1 MKKVLAVFFTT
12 VMLLALAGCSI
23 GEKPDKVVTTFC
35 EALKNFDSEAA
46 SACMVPGGDGLELEL
61 SQTEQEDNASAEQ
74 MLDYMKQ
81 QASQITYTIG
91 ETTVN
96 GDHASVP
103 VTFAYVDA
111 SLVVQETLSDYIGQA
126 FALAFSGAGDEEME
140 NLFIRIFSEKLSSV
154 ETEMATEEVNFP
166 CEKVDGAWK
175 ISSLSDEDEDTLVQV
190 MTCNIA
196 GAMESIGDS
205 DSREEAAEEEAV
217 WQDIPVGQELELATI
232 KIRITGCEETDK
244 LTTEYFDPAVAQE
257 GTKFVVFT
265 VEVENITKDT
275 LNFDNDLNL
284 EDGQRRTYEP
294 YLDALWYF
302 DETFTYTDLA
312 PNIKT
317 TGNFVYN
324 VPTDS
329 EGYFLKVS
337 KSGTNEM
344 YRLYG
349 A

>member
-1 MKKVLAVFFTT
+1 MKKILAVFFTT
-12 VMLLALAGCSI
+12 AMLLTLAGCSL
-23 GEKPDKVVTTFC
+23 GEKPDKVVTAYC

-46 SACMVPGGDGLELEL
+46 SACVASGETSLEEGL
-61 SQTEQEDNASAEQ
+61 SQEEEDNAIGEQ
-74 MLDYMKQ
+74 MFDYVKQ
-81 QASQITYTIG
+81 QAGKLTYTVG
-91 ETTVN
+91 EATVD
-96 GDHASVP
+96 GDQATVP
-103 VTFAYVDA
+103 VTFTYVDA
-111 SLVVQETLSDYIGQA
+111 SAVIQETMSDYIEQGLG
-126 FALAFSGAGDEEME
+126 LAFSGASEEEIE
-140 NLFIRIFSEKLSSV
+140 NLFIDIFNEKLSSV
-154 ETEMATEEVNFP
+154 ETGTATTDVVFP
-166 CEKVDGAWK
+166 CEKVDGEWK
-175 ISSLSDEDEDTLVQV
+175 ISDFSEENEDALMQV
-190 MTCNIA
+190 VTCNMV
-196 GAMESIGDS
+196 GEMEEIGSS
-205 DSREEAAEEEAV
+205 DSEEEPAEEEAA
-217 WQDIPVGQELELATI
+217 WQDISMGQELELATI
-232 KIRITGCEETDK
+232 KIRITGCEETNE
-244 LTTEYFDPAVAQE
+244 LTTEYMDPDVAQD

-284 EDGQRRTYEP
+284 EDSQGRTYEP
-294 YLDALWYF
+294 YSDALWYF

-329 EGYFLKVS
+329 EGYFLKVG

>member
-1 MKKVLAVFFTT
+1 MKKVLAVLFTT
-12 VMLLALAGCSI
+12 AMLLALAGCGL

-46 SACMVPGGDGLELEL
+46 SACVASGETGVEEEL
-61 SQTEQEDNASAEQ
+61 SPGEEDNASAEQ
-74 MLDYMKQ
+74 MFDYMKQ
-81 QASQITYTIG
+81 QASQMTYTIG
-91 ETTVN
+91 EATVD
-96 GDHASVP
+96 GDQATVP
-103 VTFAYVDA
+103 VTFTYVDA
-111 SLVVQETLSDYIGQA
+111 SSVVQEALSDYIGQA
-126 FALAFSGAGDEEME
+126 FGLAFSGASEEDLE
-140 NLFIRIFSEKLSSV
+140 NLFVEIFSEKLSSV
-154 ETEMATEEVNFP
+154 ETGTATAEVNFP

-175 ISSLSDEDEDTLVQV
+175 ISSLSDEDEDALLQV
-190 MTCNIA
+190 VTCNIA
-196 GAMESIGDS
+196 GAMESIGSS
-205 DSREEAAEEEAV
+205 DSEEETTEEEAV

-232 KIRITGCEETDK
+232 KIRITGCEETNE
-244 LTTEYFDPAVAQE
+244 LTTEYMDPAVAQD

-265 VEVENITKDT
+265 VEIENITKDT

-284 EDGQRRTYEP
+284 EDSQGRTYEP
-294 YLDALWYF
+294 YSDALWYF

-329 EGYFLKVS
+329 EGYFLKVG

>member
-12 VMLLALAGCSI
+12 AMLLVLAGCSI

-46 SACMVPGGDGLELEL
+46 SACVVSGETGLEENL
-61 SQTEQEDNASAEQ
+61 SQEGEDGNAGAEQ

-81 QASQITYTIG
+81 QASQMTYTVG
-91 ETTVN
+91 DATVD
-96 GDHASVP
+96 GKQASVP
-103 VTFAYVDA
+103 VTFTYADA
-111 SLVVQETLSDYIGQA
+111 SSVVQEALSDYIGQA
-126 FALAFSGAGDEEME
+126 FGLALSGANDEEIE
-140 NLFIRIFSEKLSSV
+140 NLFIQIFNEKLSSV
-154 ETEMATEEVNFP
+154 EAGTATVEVNFP

-175 ISSLSDEDEDTLVQV
+175 ISSLSDEVEDTLLQV
-190 MTCNIA
+190 VTCNIA
-196 GAMESIGDS
+196 GAMESIGS
-205 DSREEAAEEEAV
+205 SNSEEEATEEDAV

-232 KIRITGCEETDK
+232 KLRITGCEETNE
-244 LTTEYFDPAVAQE
+244 LTTEYIDPALAQE

-284 EDGQRRTYEP
+284 EDSQGRTYEP
-294 YLDALWYF
+294 YTDALWYF

-317 TGNFVYN
+317 IGNFVYN

-329 EGYFLKVS
+329 EGYFLKVG